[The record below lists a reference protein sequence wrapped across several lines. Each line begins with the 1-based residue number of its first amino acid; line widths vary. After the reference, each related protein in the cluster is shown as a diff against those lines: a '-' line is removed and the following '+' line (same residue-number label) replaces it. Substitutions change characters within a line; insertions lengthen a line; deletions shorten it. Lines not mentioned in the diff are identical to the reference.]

1 MEYFVQRKY
10 LTKDNMTNIS
20 LIELLSDYIDI
31 KRALKSKKKIV
42 EITE

>member
-31 KRALKSKKKIV
+31 KRTLKRKKKII
-42 EITE
+42 EITK